1 MYYLIEDDE
10 LSKEYNDIW
19 NKVINSVKQDL
30 IANPMYNTKKLLKI
44 KIKSYGDEATYFHDK
59 EMHKKALVKVVWWEY

>member
-30 IANPMYNTKKLLKI
+30 IENPIFNK
-44 KIKSYGDEATYFHDK
+44 YFNDK
-59 EMHKKALVKVVWWEY
+59 

>member
-44 KIKSYGDEATYFHDK
+44 KIKSYVDEATYFHDK